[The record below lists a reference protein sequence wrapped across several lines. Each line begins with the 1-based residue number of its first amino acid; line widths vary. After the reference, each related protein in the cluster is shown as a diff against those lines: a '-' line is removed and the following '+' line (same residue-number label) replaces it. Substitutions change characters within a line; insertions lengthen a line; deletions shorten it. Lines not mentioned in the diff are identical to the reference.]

1 MQFPKKVKKDFVMN
15 VEITDNSK
23 EVSGAIHQVGQAIAD
38 TGGFLQV
45 RKVSAARSLHGTV
58 AVRYSRKVPA
68 GIAGFLQM
76 GKSGAARAE
85 FNAASAYTQ
94 RRKQRKASVAKR
106 LQETRLKCGL
116 KQQDVAERTGINVVT
131 LSGYEIGKNEPN
143 MEALVS
149 LADVYGVTLDYLMC
163 RTDS

>member
-1 MQFPKKVKKDFVMN
+1 MRTLKAFCKPGSLCNKVIGMEQWPFSIP
-15 VEITDNSK
+15 EGSC
-23 EVSGAIHQVGQAIAD
+23 GPCG
-38 TGGFLQV
+38 L
-45 RKVSAARSLHGTV
+45 SA
-58 AVRYSRKVPA
+58 
-68 GIAGFLQM
+68 M

>member
-1 MQFPKKVKKDFVMN
+1 M
-15 VEITDNSK
+15 
-23 EVSGAIHQVGQAIAD
+23 
-38 TGGFLQV
+38 
-45 RKVSAARSLHGTV
+45 
-58 AVRYSRKVPA
+58 
-68 GIAGFLQM
+68 
-76 GKSGAARAE
+76 
-85 FNAASAYTQ
+85 
-94 RRKQRKASVAKR
+94 
-106 LQETRLKCGL
+106 

>member
-1 MQFPKKVKKDFVMN
+1 MSDEKHPLRDALN
-15 VEITDNSK
+15 RGIS
-23 EVSGAIHQVGQAIAD
+23 IASNPD
-38 TGGFLQV
+38 I
-45 RKVSAARSLHGTV
+45 
-58 AVRYSRKVPA
+58 PA
-68 GIAGFLQM
+68 GEAAKQVF
-76 GKSGAARAE
+76 SAARAE
-85 FNAASAYTQ
+85 FNAYTQ

>member
-1 MQFPKKVKKDFVMN
+1 MSDEKHPLRDALN
-15 VEITDNSK
+15 RGIS
-23 EVSGAIHQVGQAIAD
+23 IASNPD
-38 TGGFLQV
+38 I
-45 RKVSAARSLHGTV
+45 
-58 AVRYSRKVPA
+58 PA
-68 GIAGFLQM
+68 GE
-76 GKSGAARAE
+76 AAKQV
-85 FNAASAYTQ
+85 FSAASAYTQ

>member
-1 MQFPKKVKKDFVMN
+1 MSDEKHPLMDALN
-15 VEITDNSK
+15 RGIS
-23 EVSGAIHQVGQAIAD
+23 IASNPD
-38 TGGFLQV
+38 I
-45 RKVSAARSLHGTV
+45 
-58 AVRYSRKVPA
+58 PA
-68 GIAGFLQM
+68 GEAAKQVF
-76 GKSGAARAE
+76 SAARAE

-94 RRKQRKASVAKR
+94 RRKQRKQRKASVAKR

>member
-1 MQFPKKVKKDFVMN
+1 MGDEKHPLRDALNRGISIASNPDIPAGEAAK
-15 VEITDNSK
+15 
-23 EVSGAIHQVGQAIAD
+23 QV
-38 TGGFLQV
+38 F
-45 RKVSAARSLHGTV
+45 SAAR
-58 AVRYSRKVPA
+58 AD
-68 GIAGFLQM
+68 
-76 GKSGAARAE
+76 
-85 FNAASAYTQ
+85 TQ